1 MFSSLRK
8 DSTGYLGFEAGIM
21 AEVLS
26 RIVGRVGLRRIIIII
41 AGGMKVERERFSCL
55 NKET

>member
-1 MFSSLRK
+1 
-8 DSTGYLGFEAGIM
+8 M

-41 AGGMKVERERFSCL
+41 AGGEIERERFML
-55 NKET
+55 G